1 MAEAKK
7 TTKGAPKKKSEAPK
21 REPVKANTKTA
32 APQNESNQLWSILL
46 FALGVLTALMVLVK
60 GTKGWLALH
69 NLLLGTFGI
78 AAFLIPVILIYTA
91 VKLGTEQT
99 KKDLSGRNIWC
110 IAMIFLASAAFQI
123 FAVGRIPGGTWS
135 GHFKIL

>member
-7 TTKGAPKKKSEAPK
+7 TTKGAPKKKAEAPK
-21 REPVKANTKTA
+21 REPVRSNAKT

-78 AAFLIPVILIYTA
+78 SAFLIPVILIYTA
-91 VKLGTEQT
+91 VKLDR
-99 KKDLSGRNIWC
+99 KS
-110 IAMIFLASAAFQI
+110 
-123 FAVGRIPGGTWS
+123 VV
-135 GHFKIL
+135 